1 MTTLAYTVDSSLDT
15 SLSSG
20 RRVAIVRGGS
30 SAANGFIPF
39 EGLSQKERYAE
50 VLGHELVHAV

>member
-1 MTTLAYTVDSSLDT
+1 LTRPSTRASPAGGGSR
-15 SLSSG
+15 SFGG
-20 RRVAIVRGGS
+20 RS